1 MKQYV
6 MAIDQGTTSSRC
18 VLYNKKGAMVSMAQ
32 KEFTQIYP
40 QPGWVEHNAEEIWET
55 QLFVCR
61 EALAKIGAFWDDIA
75 AIGITNQ
82 RETTIVWD
90 KTTGKPV

>member
-1 MKQYV
+1 MGIDLISAFMRSGMKQYI

-40 QPGWVEHNAEEIWET
+40 KPGWVEHNAEEIWET
-55 QLFVCR
+55 QLLVCR
-61 EALAKIGAFWDDIA
+61 EALAKISAF
-75 AIGITNQ
+75 
-82 RETTIVWD
+82 
-90 KTTGKPV
+90 

>member
-1 MKQYV
+1 MGIDLISAFMRSGMKQYI

-40 QPGWVEHNAEEIWET
+40 KPGWVEHDAEEIKH
-55 QLFVCR
+55 V
-61 EALAKIGAFWDDIA
+61 GAGA
-75 AIGITNQ
+75 AGG
-82 RETTIVWD
+82 
-90 KTTGKPV
+90 GKLRSRRVRHSKCI